1 MDIETILTMYEDD
14 YTPAIGPR
22 AMVGEI
28 TNERTQ
34 FGRPIYQTPSGKKV
48 SEKST
53 TLFLNGNWMNVPSIH
68 GGKSF
73 NENELRRMIKQ
84 GNIEPTSVHKS
95 KDDAEAAAKAR
106 SDSMIQEPR
115 PMAQGG
121 RIGFYKGES
130 VVKSHGQQIKDLTE
144 AGESSVS
151 IAKKLKLKQ
160 QTVNGAMDAM
170 DKGIAGEEFKL
181 SKPRSEIIKLAV
193 NETGVNL
200 KDPKHVNE
208 VMEWIDNNPKANQQD
223 AIKIFGKRK
232 AKLVDSK
239 FYGSPGKKWDN
250 EKEKLRRDA
259 EKAWTNRYSNI
270 SIEDKTRGNKIFNRH
285 HAGSLREKVGTDNT
299 MFLKAQDNYKN
310 IRPFEDAINDIQ
322 LKQYQTNLNRNMPI
336 EKKREIFAD
345 LKKQENALRAA
356 NPQFSDYKSTLVF
369 EETPLSKTGY
379 MMKEEMPNPE
389 LTVSEGKT
397 GQNIKYKNTTPS
409 SDEGKKAIALNK
421 KAIATKLKNS
431 GFKCKLANGL
441 NCNDPRAYMDS
452 IKENMAKVQKGD
464 DAAISKIN
472 KLGKSM
478 NKLRKAAKFTGW
490 GILSEVG
497 FAAPFAAIDYAKGAN
512 KDEIISNAT
521 FGVFGKSIDEQ
532 LREQNP
538 RYGQAADLKKAY
550 EKELQM
556 EQDIKDNVGGYRGI
570 AENKR
575 MIEDVRAATDKALDP
590 FLIPTPHLE
599 SGKYYDPYKV
609 EKNLEYT
616 ADTLKDFLNK
626 KEEISKDRDILK
638 QSTGLET
645 MFSKGGIASLNVKK

>member
-1 MDIETILTMYEDD
+1 MEYDIESILEKYEDD
-14 YTPAIGPR
+14 YNPG
-22 AMVGEI
+22 
-28 TNERTQ
+28 
-34 FGRPIYQTPSGKKV
+34 
-48 SEKST
+48 
-53 TLFLNGNWMNVPSIH
+53 
-68 GGKSF
+68 
-73 NENELRRMIKQ
+73 
-84 GNIEPTSVHKS
+84 
-95 KDDAEAAAKAR
+95 
-106 SDSMIQEPR
+106 PR

-130 VVKSHGQQIKDLTE
+130 VVKSHGQKIKELTE

-160 QTVNGAMDAM
+160 QTVNSAINAM
-170 DKGIAGEEFKL
+170 DKGIAGEKFKL

-200 KDPKHVNE
+200 KDPKYLEE
-208 VMEWIDNNPKANQQD
+208 VIQFIDDNPTLNKKEA
-223 AIKIFGKRK
+223 AKIIGRKRADLVPASSYGNPGKR
-232 AKLVDSK
+232 
-239 FYGSPGKKWDN
+239 WDD
-250 EKEKLRRDA
+250 EKTKLRRDA

-270 SIEDKTRGNKIFNRH
+270 SIEDKTRGDKIFHRH

-310 IRPFEDAINDIQ
+310 IRPFENAINDIQ
-322 LKQYQTNLNRNMPI
+322 KKQYQTNLNRNMPL
-336 EKKREIFAD
+336 ETKKEIFAD
-345 LKKQENALRAA
+345 LKKQEDALRAA
-356 NPQFSDYKSTLVF
+356 NPQFSDYKSSLVF

-397 GQNIKYKNTTPS
+397 GQKIKYKNITPS

-478 NKLRKAAKFTGW
+478 NKLSKAAKFTGW
-490 GILSEVG
+490 GILTEVG

-521 FGVFGKSIDEQ
+521 FGLFGKSKDEQ
-532 LREQNP
+532 LREKYDD
-538 RYGQAADLKKAY
+538 YGQAADFKKTYDDLLTA
-550 EKELQM
+550 ENLSKTG
-556 EQDIKDNVGGYRGI
+556 GGYRTQ
-570 AENKR
+570 AYNKLKAKDLENKLQK
-575 MIEDVRAATDKALDP
+575 DSLQFTSTLPPSQGFKSGFDSDKLLNMMVIDAERDKLFD
-590 FLIPTPHLE
+590 
-599 SGKYYDPYKV
+599 K
-609 EKNLEYT
+609 EKEQ
-616 ADTLKDFLNK
+616 
-626 KEEISKDRDILK
+626 ISQDRGILK
-638 QSTGLET
+638 PSTGLET

>member
-1 MDIETILTMYEDD
+1 MNDILSQIIAYAPNRIDTETK
-14 YTPAIGPR
+14 AR
-22 AMVGEI
+22 AMVQG
-28 TNERTQ
+28 
-34 FGRPIYQTPSGKKV
+34 P
-48 SEKST
+48 
-53 TLFLNGNWMNVPSIH
+53 
-68 GGKSF
+68 
-73 NENELRRMIKQ
+73 RM
-84 GNIEPTSVHKS
+84 GY
-95 KDDAEAAAKAR
+95 
-106 SDSMIQEPR
+106 
-115 PMAQGG
+115 
-121 RIGFYKGES
+121 YKGES
-130 VVKSHGQQIKDLTE
+130 VVKSHGQQIKELTE

-181 SKPRSEIIKLAV
+181 NKPRSEIIKLAV
-193 NETGVNL
+193 NETGINL
-200 KDPKHVNE
+200 KDPKYLEE
-208 VMEWIDNNPKANQQD
+208 VIKFIDDNPTLNKKE
-223 AIKIFGKRK
+223 AIKIIGRKRADLVPASSYGNPGKR
-232 AKLVDSK
+232 
-239 FYGSPGKKWDN
+239 WDD
-250 EKEKLRRDA
+250 EKTKLRRDA

-270 SIEDKTRGNKIFNRH
+270 SIEDKTRGDKTFHRH

-310 IRPFEDAINDIQ
+310 IRPFENAINDIQ
-322 LKQYQTNLNRNMPI
+322 KKQYQTNLNRNMPI
-336 EKKREIFAD
+336 KTKREIFAD
-345 LKKQENALRAA
+345 LKKQEDALRKKY
-356 NPQFSDYKSTLVF
+356 PQFSDYKSTLVF

-379 MMKEEMPNPE
+379 MMKEEMLNPE
-389 LTVSEGKT
+389 LTVSEGKA
-397 GQNIKYKNTTPS
+397 GQKIKYKNITPS

-431 GFKCKLANGL
+431 GFKCKLSNGL

-478 NKLRKAAKFTGW
+478 NKLSKAAKFTGW

-521 FGVFGKSIDEQ
+521 LGVFGKSIDEQ

-575 MIEDVRAATDKALDP
+575 MIEDVRAATDKTLDP

-626 KEEISKDRDILK
+626 KEQISQDRGILK
-638 QSTGLET
+638 QSTGLESYDNF
-645 MFSKGGIASLNVKK
+645 MQGGIASLNVKK